1 MDILN
6 ILTTQGDK
14 LYKEELEFFIT
25 ELEVGEYSSAYIDK
39 CKKLINELL
48 NRNNKT
54 SKVIVIEQEN
64 IDESATP
71 SITIS
76 YEQLTHQTNTI
87 VLTSEETFK
96 KEVKIMRE
104 KNLYK
109 ENFNNYIISKKEL
122 LSVDFIEKNIS
133 FFNEWEISTLISFI
147 QFDEDFLEKY
157 FTVLD
162 KTAIA
167 KYQSFSES
175 FFMKHFNELPVSV
188 VLKQGVNEW
197 KKKSKRS
204 SKLDIFLRL
213 KGVTY

>member
-14 LYKEELEFFIT
+14 LYKEELEYFIT
-25 ELEVGEYSSAYIDK
+25 ELEIGEYSSAYVDK
-39 CKKLINELL
+39 CKKLIGELL
-48 NRNNKT
+48 KGGNKT
-54 SKVIVIEQEN
+54 PVVIVNEPES
-64 IDESATP
+64 IDESAAP

-76 YEQLTHQTNTI
+76 YEKLTHQTNTV
-87 VLTSEETFK
+87 VLTSEESFK

-109 ENFNNYIISKKEL
+109 DFYQYMVSKKDL
-122 LSVDFIEKNIS
+122 LTVDFIEKNIS

-167 KYQSFSES
+167 KYQLFSES